1 MTRFTLLGFGVEK
14 RVDLR
19 QLAELVC
26 LNGEDADHQS
36 VLKVLVP
43 DERRRLEAVPD
54 VLGVGE
60 QKRQQIR
67 QLPLLDLSDEP
78 IVETP
83 QLTFARFLVE
93 KIQNAAERSPQIR
106 NTLKRTRRRLS
117 KSMPTTH
124 TTDKPRTF
132 AFVWAGDDYHRNY
145 VALVES
151 SKCCTSG
158 RQRHPVLL
166 TRLSNDKP

>member
-1 MTRFTLLGFGVEK
+1 MTRFTLLGFGVEE

-19 QLAELVC
+19 QRLELVR
-26 LNGEDADHQS
+26 LDGEDAHHQS

-67 QLPLLDLSDEP
+67 QLPFLDLSDEP

-93 KIQNAAERSPQIR
+93 KVQNAAERAP
-106 NTLKRTRRRLS
+106 
-117 KSMPTTH
+117 
-124 TTDKPRTF
+124 
-132 AFVWAGDDYHRNY
+132 
-145 VALVES
+145 
-151 SKCCTSG
+151 
-158 RQRHPVLL
+158 
-166 TRLSNDKP
+166 